1 MKHDMPKPA
10 RIPALICL
18 FFGAAVY
25 IALAAYGFAR
35 FGFRP
40 MFVTTFLLCLPG
52 YACAFAKMFGWKRR
66 RKLAVAEITLN
77 LSGVDPSRL

>member
-1 MKHDMPKPA
+1 MKHEMPKPA

-25 IALAAYGFAR
+25 ITLAAYGFAR

-40 MFVTTFLLCLPG
+40 MLMTTFMACLPG
-52 YACAFAKMFGWKRR
+52 YACAFAKTFGWRRR
-66 RKLAVAEITLN
+66 RKAAVAEIALN
-77 LSGVDPSRL
+77 LTAADSSCL